1 MRDSSAYRYDVVDVA
16 RQVLS
21 NRSRVLLPQIKAAHD
36 AGDKALSG
44 RLTKTWLGWMDL
56 LDDLLASSG
65 PHLLGRWLADARSW
79 GADRAEKDRLE
90 YDVRS
95 LITTWGGRESS
106 EEGLHDYANREWS
119 GLVGGLYRT
128 RWQTYFNALAT
139 GKDPATIDWF
149 ALEDRWAHAH
159 ETYPTDPHG
168 SPYALARSVRDLLAA
183 TPYQA
188 ALTAGVDRGAVAE
201 GTPATVTVTFTNRNG
216 FTAARGV
223 TLSVTAP
230 EGMAVKPLDPV
241 SKASVASGETLVARF
256 EVTLA
261 GAPTELVG
269 TVVAAAAYAG
279 GGKAVAP
286 VRLMAAAGVDDPYRM
301 VSYNDAVFGRAGDEI
316 AIEGAG
322 ADLWGG
328 TNEFGAAYRAGGY
341 KDGTVAQVTV
351 TSQDASGGWARA
363 GLIVRNDLSSQGSA
377 GYVNLA
383 ITPSNG
389 CALSWDADGD
399 GRFDSIELSGS
410 FTAPVRLRLTRSG
423 ASYTGEAS
431 TDGVTWTTVGTATP
445 GGAAAA
451 QDVGVFMTA
460 ANGWTDGRG
469 IATFDGFTVA

>member
-1 MRDSSAYRYDVVDVA
+1 MELRDNSAYRYDVVDVA

-36 AGDKALSG
+36 AGDTALFG

-56 LDDLLASSG
+56 LDDLLATSG

-95 LITTWGGRESS
+95 LITTWGGRQSS

-168 SPYALARSVRDLLAA
+168 SPYALARSVRDLLAG
-183 TPYQA
+183 TPHQA

-216 FTAARGV
+216 FAAARGV

-230 EGMAVKPLDPV
+230 EGLAVKALDPV
-241 SKASVASGETLVARF
+241 GKASVASGETFAARF
-256 EVTLA
+256 EVSLA

-269 TVVAAAAYAG
+269 QVVASAAYAG
-279 GGKAVAP
+279 
-286 VRLMAAAGVDDPYRM
+286 AGRRWRRY
-301 VSYNDAVFGRAGDEI
+301 G
-316 AIEGAG
+316 
-322 ADLWGG
+322 
-328 TNEFGAAYRAGGY
+328 
-341 KDGTVAQVTV
+341 
-351 TSQDASGGWARA
+351 
-363 GLIVRNDLSSQGSA
+363 
-377 GYVNLA
+377 
-383 ITPSNG
+383 
-389 CALSWDADGD
+389 
-399 GRFDSIELSGS
+399 
-410 FTAPVRLRLTRSG
+410 
-423 ASYTGEAS
+423 
-431 TDGVTWTTVGTATP
+431 
-445 GGAAAA
+445 
-451 QDVGVFMTA
+451 
-460 ANGWTDGRG
+460 
-469 IATFDGFTVA
+469 

>member
-1 MRDSSAYRYDVVDVA
+1 M
-16 RQVLS
+16 
-21 NRSRVLLPQIKAAHD
+21 P
-36 AGDKALSG
+36 
-44 RLTKTWLGWMDL
+44 
-56 LDDLLASSG
+56 
-65 PHLLGRWLADARSW
+65 
-79 GADRAEKDRLE
+79 
-90 YDVRS
+90 
-95 LITTWGGRESS
+95 
-106 EEGLHDYANREWS
+106 
-119 GLVGGLYRT
+119 
-128 RWQTYFNALAT
+128 
-139 GKDPATIDWF
+139 
-149 ALEDRWAHAH
+149 
-159 ETYPTDPHG
+159 
-168 SPYALARSVRDLLAA
+168 DLLAA

-223 TLSVTAP
+223 THSVTAP

-241 SKASVASGETLVARF
+241 SKASVASGETFAARF
-256 EVTLA
+256 EVLLA
-261 GAPTELVG
+261 GAPTEMVG
-269 TVVAAAAYAG
+269 RVVATAAYAG

-286 VRLMAAAGVDDPYRM
+286 VRLMAAAGVGDPYRTA
-301 VSYNDAVFGRAGDEI
+301 SFNDAVFGQAGDEI

-328 TNEFGAAYRAGGY
+328 TNEFGAVYRAGAYG
-341 KDGTVAQVTV
+341 DGTVAQVTV

-363 GLIVRNDLSSQGSA
+363 GLIVRDDLGTQGSA